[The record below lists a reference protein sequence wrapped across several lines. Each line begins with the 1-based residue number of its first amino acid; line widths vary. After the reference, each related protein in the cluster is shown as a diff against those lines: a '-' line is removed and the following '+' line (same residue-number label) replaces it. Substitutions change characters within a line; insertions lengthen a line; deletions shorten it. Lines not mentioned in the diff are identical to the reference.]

1 MTNQNLAWFD
11 AYTAAVNA
19 EDYDTATRLL
29 ESVQSQIVTKPYEGL
44 KQSTQ
49 TLAQHGHE
57 LDAAA
62 NELEQLFNDAAA
74 ILATVE

>member
-29 ESVQSQIVTKPYEGL
+29 ESVQNQPTR
-44 KQSTQ
+44 

-57 LDAAA
+57 LDASA